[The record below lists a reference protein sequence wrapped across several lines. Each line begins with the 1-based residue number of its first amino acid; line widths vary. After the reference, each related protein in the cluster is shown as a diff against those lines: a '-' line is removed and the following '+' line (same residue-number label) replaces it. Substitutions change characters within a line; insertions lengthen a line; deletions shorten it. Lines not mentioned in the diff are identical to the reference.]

1 MADQGAALL
10 YSSPCCHIRI
20 PGTQYA
26 FLDGPPPLL
35 ARVRDWRVLL
45 EYGIEAAIRGHEPT
59 GRSLGSAAFVTGLD
73 ARLGRRL
80 SPRRP
85 GRKPKATA
93 VSDQK

>member
-1 MADQGAALL
+1 M
-10 YSSPCCHIRI
+10 
-20 PGTQYA
+20 
-26 FLDGPPPLL
+26 F
-35 ARVRDWRVLL
+35 L

-59 GRSLGSAAFVTGLD
+59 GRPLGSAAFVTGLD